1 MSFRNEL
8 SNFVFTLTLK
18 SFINDIV
25 WLFEYEDLHIV
36 GGGPDGVREGRGG
49 EDGVALVVDG
59 LVVVGVGDV
68 SEDDAK
74 VGAAKSGGFDS

>member
-36 GGGPDGVREGRGG
+36 GGGPDGVTEGG

-59 LVVVGVGDV
+59 LVVVVGVGDV
-68 SEDDAK
+68 SEDDEK